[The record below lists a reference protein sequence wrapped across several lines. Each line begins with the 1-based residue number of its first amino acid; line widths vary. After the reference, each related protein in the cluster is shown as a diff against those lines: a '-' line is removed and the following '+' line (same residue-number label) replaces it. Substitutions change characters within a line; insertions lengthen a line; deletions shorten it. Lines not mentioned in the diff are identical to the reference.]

1 MAGPFQL
8 ENAFRESVV
17 VIAPFVH
24 RVPVT
29 GNFSDEEVNGNS
41 ISQENSIEY
50 PLQRDESGI
59 NIVNKGERN
68 HVTQI
73 ISPKPIDQEP
83 EPHFVGVVIA
93 VLTTIILLLIVIIMF
108 IVAKNKR
115 TRTAAV
121 LDALQHNLHTDSLGI
136 DKRLNSNF
144 KVSIDDNESIDKSS
158 LYHEPFNVNMYTSA
172 ASGCSMSDMQRH
184 HITPDYTDVPD
195 IVCQEYAVP
204 HMQDLIPKI
213 PGGYVSVRLTP
224 PTLNNIFPK
233 PPPVPPP
240 PEKYYAAT
248 AICKSSTTP
257 TTPSN
262 QQQQNQQL
270 NAYSDLDLGVS
281 DDDLQL
287 SEYPRDKLVIVE
299 KLGCGAFG
307 ELHLCETKGYS
318 SNLVAVSTLRPG
330 ASDHMKK
337 EFRSKAKQLS
347 RLNDSNIVKLLGACL
362 KDEPI
367 CIVLDYKYST
377 DLNQFLQEHT
387 AETGSLV
394 QHNSLRAGE
403 LIHELLA
410 LLEVISRWNASRAA
424 NPFQGPAYDSYGSVY
439 LSMTGSR
446 LRFDAMHNT
455 LDKGFSDPLHAFGWK
470 GFLKAT
476 RLCQCRAGTRTIAN
490 DSVEARRCALLC
502 IR

>member
-1 MAGPFQL
+1 MPLSPQHVL
-8 ENAFRESVV
+8 LFRDGCFLRFLPSFRLTDSQSCTTNGHTPGYSPHSSSVRA
-17 VIAPFVH
+17 ILFRSP
-24 RVPVT
+24 VPQHQ
-29 GNFSDEEVNGNS
+29 
-41 ISQENSIEY
+41 SQRIDQF
-50 PLQRDESGI
+50 PLM
-59 NIVNKGERN
+59 
-68 HVTQI
+68 I

-83 EPHFVGVVIA
+83 EPHFIGVIIA

-172 ASGCSMSDMQRH
+172 ASGCSMNDMQRH

-213 PGGYVSVRLTP
+213 PGGYVSVRMTP

-248 AICKSSTTP
+248 AICKPSTTP

-262 QQQQNQQL
+262 QQQQQQQQQQL
-270 NAYSDLDLGVS
+270 NAYSDLSDLGVS

-299 KLGCGAFG
+299 KLGCGVFG

-318 SNLVAVSTLRPG
+318 SSLVAVSTLRPG

-347 RLNDSNIVKLLGACL
+347 RLNDPNIVKLLGACL

-394 QHNSLRAGE
+394 QHNSL
-403 LIHELLA
+403 
-410 LLEVISRWNASRAA
+410 
-424 NPFQGPAYDSYGSVY
+424 SYGCLIYIATQIASGMKY
-439 LSMTGSR
+439 LEQMNVVHR
-446 LRFDAMHNT
+446 DL
-455 LDKGFSDPLHAFGWK
+455 
-470 GFLKAT
+470 AT
-476 RLCQCRAGTRTIAN
+476 R
-490 DSVEARRCALLC
+490 
-502 IR
+502 